1 MACSPS
7 SSTSGKRFVTPR
19 RGCGTDQARRRPTP
33 SGLTLGGL
41 VKHLADAER
50 GWIDRVAGLPPVDA
64 SFDDYMASF
73 VLTDDETLVG
83 VLEPYEEASARTDEE
98 IESANDLGRRVPRG
112 AKPAERS

>member
-41 VKHLADAER
+41 VEHLADAER
-50 GWIDRVAGLPPVDA
+50 GWIDRVAGVRPVGA